1 MCTEVLMGGRPHQGY
16 FQLLTIRIF
25 IGFEILYRPQPE
37 LHFQKKKGRGKV
49 VKVVKVVK
57 VAKGVAS
64 DRVKQQNAML
74 NFFNF

>member
-37 LHFQKKKGRGKV
+37 LHFQKKRYEAQYFGHV
-49 VKVVKVVK
+49 MVF
-57 VAKGVAS
+57 S
-64 DRVKQQNAML
+64 PTD
-74 NFFNF
+74 